1 MQIEPQEFLRLVET
15 SKTLAVLDTES
26 QGFQGDYGSIIC
38 GSIKFYGKPVETFA
52 VGQLGNDKKVVRQIK
67 ESLEAADAWVTFFG
81 KGHDIPLIN
90 TRLLKWGYE
99 PVDPRP
105 HIDMYYQLKY
115 KTRMGS
121 RSQAHFARWL
131 ELPSL
136 KLDVSPDVW
145 AGLAA
150 NFASNI
156 RTIKQRCEGD
166 VDTLTQLYER
176 TKHLVRDIKR

>member
-1 MQIEPQEFLRLVET
+1 MQLEAQDYLRLIEGNG
-15 SKTLAVLDTES
+15 TLAVLDTES

-38 GSIKFYGKPVETFA
+38 GSIKMGGALTTYA
-52 VGQLGNDKKVVRQIK
+52 VAQLGNDKKVVRQIK
-67 ESLEAADAWVTFFG
+67 EALEAADAWVTFYG
-81 KGHDIPLIN
+81 KGHDLPLIN
-90 TRLLKWGYE
+90 TRLLRWGIA

-131 ELPSL
+131 ELPTL
-136 KLDVSPDVW
+136 KMDVSPDVW

-150 NFASNI
+150 NFRVNI
-156 RTIKQRCEGD
+156 ETIKTRCEGD
-166 VDTLTQLYER
+166 VNTLEQLYER
-176 TKHLVRDIKR
+176 TKHLIREVKR